1 MKGRFSASFR
11 CVFWCKETLF
21 AKNFFK
27 KLKYIMQ
34 SYNFTDCFIFGEQM
48 MENILIIQILQV
60 MAVMCLQVFGTEAK
74 ATGIAGFPTR
84 K

>member
-1 MKGRFSASFR
+1 
-11 CVFWCKETLF
+11 
-21 AKNFFK
+21 
-27 KLKYIMQ
+27 MQ

-60 MAVMCLQVFGTEAK
+60 MAVMCLQVFGAEAK
-74 ATGIAGFPTR
+74 ATGIEGFPTR